1 MTVLSTVDRRVL
13 GAFQC
18 VDAITR
24 LPVSDRV
31 LASTAELDL
40 RSKANGVFVVF
51 AAPGMRAL
59 TTQFEPKLPW
69 PASTPFIVS
78 LKSAGGRYLPRVASI
93 AVPRSPTAMN
103 DPSSSMIPQSVTL
116 YPSPAAIPGANWAV
130 VRASV
135 TRGASRNGIAWAVL
149 RLVRDSDDAVLAT
162 AMSGLNG
169 EALLAVPGI
178 GVTSNPNGGGAVM
191 TATIDATVTAFVSPD
206 ALSGVAAD
214 PGWLPNPDDVLND
227 LANAG
232 LKKNSQAVKIG
243 RGTLS
248 HVTLPIAV

>member
-24 LPVSDRV
+24 QPVLDRV
-31 LASTAELDL
+31 LASTGELDL
-40 RSKANGVFVVF
+40 RPKANGVFVVF
-51 AAPGMRAL
+51 GAPGMRAL

-69 PASTPFIVS
+69 PAPTPFIVS
-78 LKSAGGRYLPRVASI
+78 LTPAGGRYLPRRVSI
-93 AVPRSPTAMN
+93 ALPRSPTPMTDA
-103 DPSSSMIPQSVTL
+103 SSSMIPQAVTL
-116 YPSPAAIPGANWAV
+116 FPSAAAIPGGNWAV

-135 TRGASRNGIAWAVL
+135 TRGASTNGIAFAVL
-149 RLVRDSDDAVLAT
+149 RLVRDSDSVVLAT
-162 AMSGLNG
+162 GMSGSNG

-178 GVTSNPNGGGAVM
+178 GVTSNPNGGGAVT
-191 TATIDATVTAFVSPD
+191 TATIDATLTALVSPD
-206 ALSGVAAD
+206 TLSAVAAD
-214 PGWLPNPDDVLND
+214 PGWLPNPDDVLDD

>member
-1 MTVLSTVDRRVL
+1 
-13 GAFQC
+13 
-18 VDAITR
+18 
-24 LPVSDRV
+24 
-31 LASTAELDL
+31 
-40 RSKANGVFVVF
+40 
-51 AAPGMRAL
+51 
-59 TTQFEPKLPW
+59 
-69 PASTPFIVS
+69 
-78 LKSAGGRYLPRVASI
+78 
-93 AVPRSPTAMN
+93 MN